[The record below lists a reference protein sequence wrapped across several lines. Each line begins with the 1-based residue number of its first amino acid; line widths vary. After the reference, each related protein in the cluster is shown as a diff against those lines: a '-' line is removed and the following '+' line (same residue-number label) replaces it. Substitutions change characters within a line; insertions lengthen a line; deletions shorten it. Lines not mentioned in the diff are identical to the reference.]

1 MSTPAL
7 LPDLNARITLRM
19 VSPGNPP
26 RCARYAHTGVQVLS
40 KAMDALYVRNFPKN
54 DGLSLVPPGA
64 KFLFVD
70 CLSLQRCK
78 RNLFADN
85 VPERVQI
92 SRYAP

>member
-1 MSTPAL
+1 MPASPLGWFL
-7 LPDLNARITLRM
+7 LGILLVVRGMLTL
-19 VSPGNPP
+19 VC
-26 RCARYAHTGVQVLS
+26 RCSIS

-70 CLSLQRCK
+70 NCLSFQRCK